1 MIIAKRQSQEGLSLI
16 ELMIAITL
24 SIFITAAMIS
34 LFVNSKQN
42 YRLNENMS
50 RLQENAR
57 FAMAFLARDIRMA
70 DYRTCVTADR
80 RADAIAGTNDTG
92 LNSSD
97 TVTVIWQTNDCL
109 ASVASDSTII
119 YSIRNGSSGAPAL
132 FRFRSDG
139 VNTELVEL
147 VEGIENLQILYGEDT
162 DNDDVP
168 NYYVDS
174 ASITNMAQA
183 VSVRLTVVARTLETN
198 LTTGGGRITR
208 NFTSTVTLRN
218 RLP

>member
-1 MIIAKRQSQEGLSLI
+1 MIIATRQSQKGLSLI

-80 RADAIAGTNDTG
+80 RADAIAGTNNTG

-97 TVTVIWQTNDCL
+97 TVTVIWQTNDCD
-109 ASVASDSTII
+109 AGVAPRTTVF
-119 YSIRNGSSGAPAL
+119 SIRSGSSGAPAL
-132 FRFRSDG
+132 FRSVNG
-139 VNTELVEL
+139 VNTEL

>member
-1 MIIAKRQSQEGLSLI
+1 MITQTRQYQQGLSLI

-24 SIFITAAMIS
+24 SIFITAAMIT

-57 FAMAFLARDIRMA
+57 FAVSFIARDLRMA

-80 RADAIAGTNDTG
+80 RADAIAGTNDLG
-92 LNSSD
+92 VNGSD
-97 TVTVIWQTNDCL
+97 TVTIIWQTNDCGTTP
-109 ASVASDSTII
+109 AINTTVYTIG
-119 YSIRNGSSGAPAL
+119 NGSSGAPAL
-132 FRFRSDG
+132 YRSVNG
-139 VNTELVEL
+139 VNTEL

-174 ASITNMAQA
+174 ASITNMQQA
-183 VSVRLTVVARTLETN
+183 ISVRLTVVARTLETN
-198 LTTGGGRITR
+198 LTTTGGRITR